1 MTKIVV
7 VGGDA
12 AGASAASQIK
22 RRQPDY
28 DVVVIERGQYT
39 SYAACG
45 LPYWVSGAIPTREAL
60 IARSA
65 AKHRANGLDV
75 RLDTEVIGLD
85 PQRAVVRVVA
95 DGVESDESYDQLII
109 ATGASP
115 FQPAIPG
122 ADAPNVAV
130 IHSIPGTEYLMDR
143 LSADQPRTA
152 VVVGAGYIGIEMVEA
167 LRDRG
172 LSVTVIDAAPG
183 PMVSLDPDM
192 SALVAAEF
200 ANLGVTGV
208 FGQAIAGIETN
219 SNGVATA
226 VTTDSGERF
235 PADIVILALGVRPN
249 AGFAAAAGLPVGR
262 SGGLL
267 TDRRQAVVG
276 HANIW
281 AAGDVVE
288 TYHRLLRTT
297 MHVPLGTHA
306 NKQGRV
312 VGVNV
317 AGGYLTFPGIIG
329 TAITRVGAAHIART
343 GLTEAQAA
351 AAGFATVSARV
362 ATPVLAH
369 YMPDHGTMHTK
380 VLAERGT
387 GRLLGGQ
394 IIGDHVGAAKRIDTL
409 AAAIWSGWTA
419 EDLTSMDLAYAP
431 PFSPVWDPVQVAA
444 RRAADLAQSTNSAR

>member
-12 AGASAASQIK
+12 AGASAAAQIK
-22 RRQPDY
+22 RRQPQW
-28 DVVVIERGQYT
+28 DVVVFERGQYT

-45 LPYWVSGAIPTREAL
+45 LPYWVSGAISTREAL

-75 RLDTEVIGLD
+75 RLDTDVIGLD
-85 PQRAVVRVVA
+85 LERGAVTAVT
-95 DGVESDESYDQLII
+95 DGVETDEPYDHLVI
-109 ATGASP
+109 ATGAAP
-115 FQPAIPG
+115 IQPPIPG

-130 IHSIPGTEYLMDR
+130 IHSIPGTEYLMAR
-143 LSADQPRTA
+143 IAAEAPKTA

-172 LSVTVIDAAPG
+172 LAVTVIDLAPA
-183 PMVSLDPDM
+183 PMASLDPDM
-192 SALVAAEF
+192 SALVAEELV
-200 ANLGVTGV
+200 NLGVTGV
-208 FGQAIAGIETN
+208 FGQAITSIETDTE
-219 SNGVATA
+219 GVATA
-226 VTTDSGERF
+226 VLTDAGDRY
-235 PADIVILALGVRPN
+235 PADIVVLALGVKPN

-267 TDRRQAVVG
+267 TDRQQAVLG
-276 HANIW
+276 HRHIW

-297 MHVPLGTHA
+297 VHLPLGTHA

-317 AGGYLTFPGIIG
+317 AGGYLTFPGVIG
-329 TAITRVGAAHIART
+329 TAITRVGSAHVART

-351 AAGFATVSARV
+351 VAGFDTVSARV
-362 ATPVLAH
+362 TTPVLAH

-380 VLAERGT
+380 LVVERGS

-394 IIGDHVGAAKRIDTL
+394 IVGDHVGAAKRIDTV
-409 AAAIWSGWTA
+409 AAAIWSGLDA
-419 EDLTSMDLAYAP
+419 DDLTSMDLAYAP

-444 RRAADLAQSTNSAR
+444 RRAADLARDAHNSD

>member
-7 VGGDA
+7 IGADA

-22 RRQPDY
+22 RRQPSW
-28 DVVVIERGQYT
+28 DVVVVERGQYT

-45 LPYWVSGAIPTREAL
+45 LPYWVSGAIPTRDAL

-75 RLDTEVIGLD
+75 RLDTEAIGLD
-85 PQRAVVRVVA
+85 HERGVVTVVA
-95 DGVESDESYDQLII
+95 DGVESEETYDQLVI
-109 ATGASP
+109 ATGAAP
-115 FQPAIPG
+115 IQPPIPG

-130 IHSIPGTEYLMDR
+130 IHSIPGTEYLMAR
-143 LSADQPRTA
+143 IAAEKPRTA

-167 LRDRG
+167 LHDRG
-172 LSVTVIDAAPG
+172 LAVTVIDLAPA
-183 PMVSLDPDM
+183 PMVSLDPPM
-192 SALVAAEF
+192 SALVAQELT
-200 ANLGVTGV
+200 NLGVTAV
-208 FGQAIAGIETN
+208 FGQAIAGVDTD
-219 SNGVATA
+219 SAGVATA
-226 VTTDSGERF
+226 VVTDSGDRY
-235 PADIVILALGVRPN
+235 PADIVVLALGVKPN

-267 TDRRQAVVG
+267 TDRRQAVLG
-276 HANIW
+276 HPGIW

-312 VGVNV
+312 VGVNA

-329 TAITRVGAAHIART
+329 TAITRVGSAHIART
-343 GLTEAQAA
+343 GLTEAQAHT
-351 AAGFATVSARV
+351 AGFGTVSARV
-362 ATPVLAH
+362 TTPVLAH
-369 YMPDHGTMHTK
+369 YMPDHGTMHTSLL
-380 VLAERGT
+380 VELGS

-394 IIGDHVGAAKRIDTL
+394 IVGDHAGAAKRIDTV
-409 AAAIWSGWTA
+409 AAAIWSGLTA

-444 RRAADLAQSTNSAR
+444 RRAVDLARRASAER